1 MLELVRAGGWP
12 MIPLLLLSAVAL
24 GIIVE
29 RFWSLR
35 RDRVMPPGLG
45 DEVRAWVARG
55 KPLEPAHIDSL
66 RSTSPLGAL
75 LAAELD
81 VRMRGR
87 EVIRER
93 VEDVGRH
100 LVHRMERYLN
110 TLGTIAAE
118 GPLLGLFGT
127 VVGMIEMFLGI
138 LDHGIGDANQ
148 LAGGIGKALICTATG
163 MVVAIPALAFHRY
176 FRGRIAGYIVDMEH
190 EAMQLMDVLQDHPAV
205 ATAPRQ
211 D

>member
-45 DEVRAWVARG
+45 EEVRAWVARG

-81 VRMRGR
+81 
-87 EVIRER
+87 
-93 VEDVGRH
+93 
-100 LVHRMERYLN
+100 
-110 TLGTIAAE
+110 
-118 GPLLGLFGT
+118 
-127 VVGMIEMFLGI
+127 
-138 LDHGIGDANQ
+138 
-148 LAGGIGKALICTATG
+148 
-163 MVVAIPALAFHRY
+163 
-176 FRGRIAGYIVDMEH
+176 
-190 EAMQLMDVLQDHPAV
+190 
-205 ATAPRQ
+205 
-211 D
+211 